1 MLLVQL
7 EPHVERKHRVT
18 GCKTGPFW
26 FPADLLHKES
36 KRFYAERGVWP
47 QVVRKITGCRSAHH
61 VNIKC
66 DPRNAWQGC
75 CYRCCSNYCW
85 RSGFRLAYLRC
96 VDICRFMTQVCR
108 ADHDVYAM
116 LL

>member
-47 QVVRKITGCRSAHH
+47 QVVRKITALC
-61 VNIKC
+61 
-66 DPRNAWQGC
+66 
-75 CYRCCSNYCW
+75 
-85 RSGFRLAYLRC
+85 
-96 VDICRFMTQVCR
+96 
-108 ADHDVYAM
+108 
-116 LL
+116 